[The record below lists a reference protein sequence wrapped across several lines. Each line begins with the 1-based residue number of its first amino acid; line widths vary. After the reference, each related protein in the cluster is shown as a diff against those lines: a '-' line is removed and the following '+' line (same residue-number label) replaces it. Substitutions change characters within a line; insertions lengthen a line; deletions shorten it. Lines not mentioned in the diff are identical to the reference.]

1 MRAGTLIGA
10 WFDYNAGQPGATIR
24 GLPSAGGRLFEPG
37 HTARTDTTV
46 RHPCSGRGDPL
57 STNPTIHDDPNRPG
71 PGPIGDPQSGHR
83 QWLGV
88 GLVLIS
94 TICFAMSIVLARLS
108 YDGGV
113 NPITLLTIR
122 ITFFLAALLLFLR
135 LAGKPI
141 RLQPRERYASLFLG
155 AIVAMGSFGSYSS
168 IEYIPVSLMV
178 LILYTYPILV
188 AVAMRFT
195 AGERM
200 TPIKVIA
207 LLTAFLGLALALQVA
222 VQQKAPIGFAFA
234 AMGAIGLTLTVLV
247 SNRILRR
254 TDSRRMTVHMSMT
267 TTALY
272 ATALIATDSLSLPQT
287 DIGWYA
293 LCIIPPLWVR
303 GDPDLLHRPADDRP
317 DPHGDA
323 GKHGARPYHPL
334 RRPPARRV
342 PVEHTTTWR
351 GAGHRCGLPDAV
363 LRLVGKPQSL
373 TPTSPRRFGFA
384 TIGQ

>member
-1 MRAGTLIGA
+1 
-10 WFDYNAGQPGATIR
+10 
-24 GLPSAGGRLFEPG
+24 
-37 HTARTDTTV
+37 
-46 RHPCSGRGDPL
+46 
-57 STNPTIHDDPNRPG
+57 
-71 PGPIGDPQSGHR
+71 
-83 QWLGV
+83 
-88 GLVLIS
+88 
-94 TICFAMSIVLARLS
+94 MSIVLARLS

-293 LCIIPPLWVR
+293 LCIIPPLWVAAI
-303 GDPDLLHRPADDRP
+303 L
-317 DPHGDA
+317 
-323 GKHGARPYHPL
+323 
-334 RRPPARRV
+334 
-342 PVEHTTTWR
+342 TFFT
-351 GAGHRCGLPDAV
+351 GLPMIGPTRAATLGNMEPVLTILFAV
-363 LRLVGKPQSL
+363 LLLGEFLSNIQLLGAALV
-373 TPTSPRRFGFA
+373 
-384 TIGQ
+384 IGAVFLMQFYGWSASRKA